1 MTRPNGLSGIAA
13 LWLMAIACG
22 NSEGTGSGAAAAGTS
37 GQEGGATMTGG
48 SSPSAGGTRGGTG
61 GAGPAGADGSSS
73 AGHGAADAGVAG
85 SAGTGAG
92 GAASG
97 GNEGTTGAA
106 GAAGASSGLW
116 STVSKSGPPA
126 WSGPTVTATVAV
138 TQGMTVGHIGAG
150 FVGLSYEK
158 SHLTDQFFTGGNAPL
173 IALCKLLG
181 SSVVRIGGNSVDKTS
196 WQPTAPPA
204 AVNSLSTSI
213 GTADVDGLANFLNA
227 TDWRVIYGLNLKTST
242 ASAAA
247 AEATYAADRLGGSLL
262 AFEIGNEPDLYHQA
276 YATWSANF
284 EAFGAAIRKAVPG
297 APLAGPATAGGGL
310 YEAVELAHDDA
321 NQLTLLTQHY
331 YRGSGKT
338 TDPTSVTMADLLA
351 LDTGLI
357 SDLKQ
362 LSTAATSNHISGG
375 YRLAE
380 TNSFFAHGAPGV
392 SNAFGSALWT
402 IDFLFENAQNGSS
415 GVNFHGGGAGQD
427 GSSPFIYTPINEVAG
442 VVTGAQPIFYGMLLV
457 TSAGAG
463 PVLSTKVQVA
473 GVNLTG
479 YAIGQADGST
489 NVVLVNKDNTR
500 GTAVDLDIGKNA
512 AAAFAVFLAGPSVLA
527 TSGVTFAGASIS
539 STGQWS
545 PAPAWTLPITG
556 QSVSIVVPAA
566 SAVLIQVR

>member
-48 SSPSAGGTRGGTG
+48 SSPSAGGARGGTG

-73 AGHGAADAGVAG
+73 GGHGAADTGVAG
-85 SAGTGAG
+85 SAGASAGGNQGTAGMAGAG
-92 GAASG
+92 GV
-97 GNEGTTGAA
+97 
-106 GAAGASSGLW
+106 SSGLW
-116 STVSKSGPPA
+116 STVSKSAPPA

-138 TQGMTVGHIGAG
+138 TQGTTVGHIGPG

-213 GTADVDGLANFLNA
+213 GTADVDGLATFLNA
-227 TDWRVIYGLNLKTST
+227 TDWRVIYGINLKTST

-247 AEATYAADRLGGSLL
+247 AEATYAADRMGGSLL
-262 AFEIGNEPDLYHQA
+262 AFEIGNEPDLYHQP

-321 NQLTLLTQHY
+321 SQLTLLTQHY

-392 SNAFGSALWT
+392 SNAFGAALWAV
-402 IDFLFENAQNGSS
+402 DFLFENAQNGSS

-463 PVLSTKVQVA
+463 PVLATTVHVT

-489 NVVLVNKDNTR
+489 NVVLVNKDDTR
-500 GTAVDLDIGKNA
+500 GTAVDLDTGKSA
-512 AAAFAVFLAGPSVLA
+512 AAALAVFLAGPSVLA

-545 PAPAWTLPITG
+545 PAPAWTLPVTG
-556 QSVSIVVPAA
+556 QAVSIVVPPA
-566 SAVLIQVR
+566 SAVLIHVR